1 MRYWELFQKSSP
13 PLAGQLTILS
23 TLSQTM
29 IVLPVTSNRRC
40 LSKQMNDT
48 MVNTRLI
55 LSLNLDTAIP
65 LGLIINEIISNS
77 LKQGIPQNSQGKITV
92 ELQEV
97 RPTFYRLTIGDNGKG
112 APVGTNI
119 VESDSLGFILI
130 TTIIEQLDGKYY
142 LNSSPIG
149 AYYDITF
156 NKQK

>member
-29 IVLPVTSNRRC
+29 IVLPVTSNHRC
-40 LSKQMNDT
+40 LSKQMNDA

-55 LSLNLDTAIP
+55 LSLNLDNAIP

-77 LKQGIPQNSQGKITV
+77 LKQVIPQNSQGKITV

-97 RPTFYRLTIGDNGKG
+97 RPTFYRLTIGNNGKG
-112 APVGTNI
+112 KPVGTNI
-119 VESDSLGFILI
+119 V
-130 TTIIEQLDGKYY
+130 
-142 LNSSPIG
+142 
-149 AYYDITF
+149 
-156 NKQK
+156 